1 VFRRRADSQ
10 ANGGF
15 NCNRARREDFMHR
28 FVWLVAMALF
38 VMACGG
44 TQAGRSA
51 TPGSQGTPGSQMT
64 DPPGATAAITT
75 QPNIGDNKSKAQSL
89 IPQGSSAPIN
99 EVTIGNSYTVQ
110 VTSTMTLDQ
119 LAAFWTTAIPAAGM
133 TETGRFN
140 NAGSLIIAFTN
151 PEGGVTASTTD
162 NGVLISISVGTS
174 S

>member
-1 VFRRRADSQ
+1 
-10 ANGGF
+10 
-15 NCNRARREDFMHR
+15 MHR
-28 FVWLVAMALF
+28 FVWLVAIALV

-44 TQAGRSA
+44 SQ
-51 TPGSQGTPGSQMT
+51 PGPTGTPGAQVT
-64 DPPGATAAITT
+64 DPPGATAAITA
-75 QPNIGDNKSKAQSL
+75 QPNTGDNKSKAQAL

-133 TETGRFN
+133 TVTGSFN